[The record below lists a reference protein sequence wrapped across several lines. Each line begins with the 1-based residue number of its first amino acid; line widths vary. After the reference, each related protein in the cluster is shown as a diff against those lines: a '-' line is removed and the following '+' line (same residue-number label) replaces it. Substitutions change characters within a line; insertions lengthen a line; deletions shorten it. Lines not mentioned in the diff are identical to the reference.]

1 MSLLLH
7 SSLFFK
13 TEMRKKLAEQHR
25 KAAYE
30 ALHGRPPPPPP
41 PPANNSTAAARAAAS
56 ADSGGRNVIRDR
68 MEFNEYKCHSCFLFV
83 ASVR

>member
-1 MSLLLH
+1 
-7 SSLFFK
+7 
-13 TEMRKKLAEQHR
+13 MRKKLAEQHR

-30 ALHGRPPPPPP
+30 ALHGRPPPPP
-41 PPANNSTAAARAAAS
+41 ANNSTAAASAAAAG